1 MNSGCTILV
10 PFKLDFRPS
19 GCISIGDLIKIGA
32 VGNLQST
39 ISVITPSC
47 VFRAEYDS
55 TRRNGDVMAKQ
66 LHKGV
71 LNGKVFALFE
81 KYFIVEVLF
90 EDERFHLCN

>member
-1 MNSGCTILV
+1 
-10 PFKLDFRPS
+10 
-19 GCISIGDLIKIGA
+19 
-32 VGNLQST
+32 
-39 ISVITPSC
+39 
-47 VFRAEYDS
+47 
-55 TRRNGDVMAKQ
+55 MAKQ

>member
-1 MNSGCTILV
+1 MKSGRAILV
-10 PFKLDFRPS
+10 PLKLDFRPS
-19 GCISIGDLIKIGA
+19 ECISIGDLIKIGP

-55 TRRNGDVMAKQ
+55 TRRNGEVIAKQ

-71 LNGKVFALFE
+71 LTGKVFALFE

-90 EDERFHLCN
+90 DDERFHLCI